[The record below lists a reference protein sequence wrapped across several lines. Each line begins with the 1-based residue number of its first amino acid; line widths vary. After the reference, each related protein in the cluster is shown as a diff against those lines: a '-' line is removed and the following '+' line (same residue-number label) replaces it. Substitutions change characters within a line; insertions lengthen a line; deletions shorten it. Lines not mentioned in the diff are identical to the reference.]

1 MELTNRAKALAFNT
15 KKTDTK
21 FLIMHGGADTVVDCA
36 ISKKFCE
43 DMTALGTQCD
53 YVELE
58 GVNHAF
64 ILSRYQSTDELIN
77 EYMGMIDEYIAKNL

>member
-1 MELTNRAKALAFNT
+1 
-15 KKTDTK
+15 
-21 FLIMHGGADTVVDCA
+21 MHGGADTVIDCA

-64 ILSRYQSTDELIN
+64 ILSRYQSTDEQIN

>member
-1 MELTNRAKALAFNT
+1 MENRRFYNEILTEHNIHPDFKHDLP
-15 KKTDTK
+15 D
-21 FLIMHGGADTVVDCA
+21 AD
-36 ISKKFCE
+36 I
-43 DMTALGTQCD
+43 
-53 YVELE
+53 ELE